1 MTVPTGTYQTYQTVG
16 IREDLSDMIYDLSP
30 VDTPFLSNIGRGKC
44 SQSKFEWQ
52 IDSLAAANGANAV
65 IEGDDATTNTAS
77 ATTRLSNHTQLM
89 DKVVRV
95 SSRNQA
101 VNAAGR
107 KNELSYQVAK
117 RAKELKRDQE
127 TRLTGNYGDTAGA
140 AAIASTTAG
149 YEAWI
154 TSNESRGSGAGATQ
168 GSAGGYANGKAS
180 AATDASSTNT
190 RTFTEALLKT
200 VIKSCWENGGSPNM
214 VMVGGHNKQVASNFN
229 GIATQYRDNPKAA
242 QATIIG
248 AADVYVSDFGTF
260 SIVPNRFSRAKSAL
274 VIDPEMWSVAYL
286 QPYKVTDLAKTG
298 HSDRKMLSV
307 EFGLVSKNQIGSGIV
322 ADLLTS

>member
-1 MTVPTGTYQTYQTVG
+1 MAAPTGTYQTYQTVG

-30 VDTPFLSNIGRGKC
+30 TQTPFMSNIGRGKC
-44 SQSKFEWQ
+44 AQSKFEWQ
-52 IDSLAAANGANAV
+52 IDSLAAADGTNAV
-65 IEGDDATTNTAS
+65 IEGGDATTNTAS

-95 SSRNQA
+95 SSRNQW

-107 KNELSYQVAK
+107 KNELTYQVAK

-140 AAIASTTAG
+140 AAVASQTAG

-154 TSNESRGSGAGATQ
+154 TTNDSRGTGGTQ
-168 GSAGGYANGKAS
+168 GGYTNGKAVV
-180 AATDASSTNT
+180 ATDASSTNQ
-190 RTFTEALLKT
+190 RTFTESLLKT
-200 VIKSCWENGGSPNM
+200 VIASCWENGGEPNM
-214 VMVGGHNKQVASNFN
+214 IMVGSHNKQVASGFN

-260 SIVPNRFSRAKSAL
+260 SIVPNRFSRARSAL
-274 VIDPEMWSVAYL
+274 VIDPEMWSVAYG
-286 QPYKVTDLAKTG
+286 QPYKVEDLAKTG

-307 EFGLVSKNQIGSGIV
+307 EFGLVCKNEAGSGII